1 MNAEFEL
8 SLENHNDIF
17 SISPKKGS
25 KSITASIFVTDSK
38 DIDYDLGD
46 TEYVIHVSIV
56 CLWYR
61 CMCYHTI
68 MSRIYTWHVVP

>member
-56 CLWYR
+56 CL
-61 CMCYHTI
+61 
-68 MSRIYTWHVVP
+68 